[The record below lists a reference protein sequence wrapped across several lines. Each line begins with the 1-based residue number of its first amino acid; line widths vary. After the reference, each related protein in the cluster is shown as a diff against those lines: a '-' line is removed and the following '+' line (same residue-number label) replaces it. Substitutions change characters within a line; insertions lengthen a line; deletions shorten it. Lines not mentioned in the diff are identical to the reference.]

1 MKLIYISGGQ
11 RSGKS
16 RFAQK
21 CAQAEAER
29 PVYLATSRILDE
41 ELKVRVE
48 RHKTDR
54 ADKWD
59 CVEIEKEIS
68 GFPYTQFREENRVVV
83 LDCLTL
89 WLTNYFC
96 DLEYDTE
103 KTLATVKQE
112 WDKFIQLPLTVYVVS
127 NEIGM
132 GVIPADEI
140 SRKFIDLQGFM
151 NQYIAEKADEVWF
164 MISGRSMRVIAP

>member
-16 RFAQK
+16 RFAQMR
-21 CAQAEAER
+21 ALEDAER
-29 PVYLATSRILDE
+29 PIYLATSRILDDE
-41 ELKVRVE
+41 FKERVE
-48 RHKTDR
+48 RHKKDR
-54 ADKWD
+54 EDKWD
-59 CVEIEKEIS
+59 CVEMEKEIS
-68 GFPYTQFREENRVVV
+68 GFPINRFREDNRVVV

-89 WLTNYFC
+89 WLTNFFC
-96 DLEYDTE
+96 DLEYDFE
-103 KTLATVKQE
+103 KTLTSVKEE
-112 WDKFIQLPLTVYVVS
+112 WGKFIQLPLTVYAVS

-132 GVIPADEI
+132 GVIPADSI

-164 MISGRSMRVIAP
+164 LVSGQPMRIN